1 MTIDGEEKGGDI
13 LQCKTMTNPNIL
25 VYGTRLCYQSWV
37 NADDFGANDKQLLT
51 MLKRQQHY
59 SPFNLLWFQFA
70 SVKPDNWLEWI
81 AVNPEFQQFCFYSPN
96 KKELLVNKRTILEG
110 LDKKPVDSFT
120 QVLANEVTSYI
131 DIHTKSLM
139 PLDEPEYVRIF
150 GTFPPSDPKIV
161 FVEVCGLSRA
171 LLQQWIRHFQ
181 FPLVKSTRYTLREIM
196 KTNEPNLVEVDKVID
211 GVNSDT
217 IAQLRA
223 AMIKHNSPNDYAK
236 YALPEGY
243 RTHLVSVFPI
253 WSFKNLMK
261 VRNSKTAMW
270 EWEKWIKL
278 LNEECE
284 NYGALKQQII

>member
-1 MTIDGEEKGGDI
+1 MRHQE
-13 LQCKTMTNPNIL
+13 MSNPNIL
-25 VYGTRLCYQSWV
+25 VYGARLCYQSWDK
-37 NADDFGANDKQLLT
+37 ADNLGPADQRLLEY
-51 MLKRQQHY
+51 LKEHKHY
-59 SPFNLLWFQFA
+59 SPFNLLWYQITH
-70 SVKPDNWLEWI
+70 VEPEKWLEWI
-81 AVNPEFQQFCFYSPN
+81 NANPEFQSFCFYFPQ

-110 LDKKPVDSFT
+110 LNKNPIDVFTLELAECVASFD
-120 QVLANEVTSYI
+120 
-131 DIHTKSLM
+131 DIAMRGFT
-139 PLDEPEYVRIF
+139 PLDGPEYVRIF
-150 GTFPPSDPKIV
+150 STFPSQNPQLV

-284 NYGALKQQII
+284 NHGALKQQII